1 MIFINTTLT
10 PSPYSTDDVFM
21 TDAHKLM
28 LSTHREKIVSN
39 MIPDDILNTL
49 LAEKA
54 VSTRDATRIKE
65 KGLWGLR
72 KRLERL
78 RKRLEGVKKKVRGY

>member
-1 MIFINTTLT
+1 
-10 PSPYSTDDVFM
+10 
-21 TDAHKLM
+21 
-28 LSTHREKIVSN
+28 